1 MFFSFCR
8 IDNKRIDSIVHS
20 PHVMFGINLVWDFYI
35 ILLPTHFHE
44 ICSSRKLYFL
54 FKIIVGQFEFEELDG
69 RQKESVP
76 ITDAGHLSTRM
87 NNIFTITS
95 P

>member
-1 MFFSFCR
+1 MCR
-8 IDNKRIDSIVHS
+8 VEEKNRFNS
-20 PHVMFGINLVWDFYI
+20 PHVVFGINLVWDLYI
-35 ILLPTHFHE
+35 IFHE